1 MQVNNASMSKNETET
16 RTYPFRVVVEPDEDK
31 WHAYCPVL
39 EDIGGATWGY
49 TREEALKNIREVVE
63 LIMGELIEDGE
74 PIPEASEK
82 EVQIFSEPRV
92 MVTA

>member
-1 MQVNNASMSKNETET
+1 MIKGESET
-16 RTYPFRVVVEPDEDK
+16 RTYLFRVVVEPDEDR
-31 WHAYCPVL
+31 WHAYCPAL
-39 EDIGGATWGY
+39 EDIGGATWGH

-63 LIMGELIEDGE
+63 LMIEELIEDGE
-74 PIPEASEK
+74 HIPEALEN